1 MKNDVFEA
9 KWSQDGS
16 WGDLGSIWVAKRG
29 RLGRPLEGQVG
40 SKKGRK
46 SEAKKGLVLA
56 WSWGG
61 WSRLPLGHLGP
72 VVIRERLSFVSP
84 FVCSSASRSSA
95 SVVLRV
101 FGCLLSLLFCRLVSS
116 LCFVFVLPLSCLCSV
131 MALSLFSP
139 RLCLDLAFVLFLFSL
154 LGVNLQSAVFSK

>member
-46 SEAKKGLVLA
+46 SDAKKGLVLA

-61 WSRLPLGHLGP
+61 VEAIVVRSLGAGGN
-72 VVIRERLSFVSP
+72 R
-84 FVCSSASRSSA
+84 
-95 SVVLRV
+95 
-101 FGCLLSLLFCRLVSS
+101 G
-116 LCFVFVLPLSCLCSV
+116 
-131 MALSLFSP
+131 
-139 RLCLDLAFVLFLFSL
+139 
-154 LGVNLQSAVFSK
+154 